1 MGRLFGTDGIRG
13 MANVQL
19 TPLIA
24 VALGRAVARRLVAT
38 GGAIAVGQDTR
49 RSCDMLAA
57 GIVAGATSW
66 GADVHRI
73 GVVPTPALAHV
84 TAAGDFRA
92 GVMVSASHNP
102 ADDNGLKVLDSDG
115 VKLPDA
121 LEDELEALMTSD
133 VAGEGPTNDRLG
145 RELASP
151 ELLDLYIVERS
162 RLARA
167 IGSHSHV
174 VVDCANGSAGRT
186 APTILAASGASVDA
200 IYNEPDGTNIN
211 LGCGATAPQA
221 LAAEVVAR
229 GADIGFALDGDGDR
243 CIAVDHRGEIVDG
256 DQIMGILALDR
267 MGRADLPGQVL
278 VATVLSNAGLE
289 AAVVRAGGRV
299 VRTPVGDRYII
310 EAMTAEGAALG
321 GEKSG
326 HVIVREHAATGD
338 GTLTALMLLDV
349 LARSG
354 RPLSELA
361 AEIELYPQV
370 QRNVVVRERDGWDR
384 DAELMNAILD
394 AERQLAGRGRVIV
407 RPSGTEPALRVMVE
421 GSDPE
426 LVAALADRIAAL
438 AEERLH

>member
-13 MANVQL
+13 VANVEL

-24 VALGRAVARRLVAT
+24 VALGRAVAQRLVPP
-38 GGAIAVGQDTR
+38 GGSIALGQDTR

-57 GIVAGATSW
+57 AIVAGATSA
-66 GADVHRI
+66 GADVARLGI
-73 GVVPTPALAHV
+73 VPTPALAHV
-84 TAAGDFRA
+84 TGAGDFDA

-102 ADDNGLKVLDSDG
+102 ADDNGLKVLDSNG

-121 LEDELEALMTSD
+121 LEDELEALMASGGD
-133 VAGEGPTNDRLG
+133 GPVRTNGQLG
-145 RELASP
+145 REVAAGD
-151 ELLDLYIVERS
+151 LLDLYVMERVRLASGIGARS
-162 RLARA
+162 R
-167 IGSHSHV
+167 V

-186 APTILAASGASVDA
+186 APEILGATGATVDVIFDA
-200 IYNEPDGTNIN
+200 PDGTNIN
-211 LGCGATAPQA
+211 DGCGATAPDA

-256 DQIMGILALDR
+256 DRIMGILALDR
-267 MGRADLPGQVL
+267 MARSALPGSVL
-278 VATVLSNAGLE
+278 VATVLSNGGLE
-289 AAVVRAGGRV
+289 AAVTGAGGRV
-299 VRTPVGDRYII
+299 VRTPVGDRYIV

-326 HVIVREHAATGD
+326 HVIVRDHASTGD
-338 GTLTALMLLDV
+338 GTLTALMILDV

-354 RPLSELA
+354 RTLAELA
-361 AEIELYPQV
+361 ADIELYPQV
-370 QRNVVVRERDGWDR
+370 QRNVLVRQRDGWESDPMLR
-384 DAELMNAILD
+384 TAIIE
-394 AERQLAGRGRVIV
+394 AERQLAGRGRVLV

-421 GSDPE
+421 GADPE
-426 LVAALADRIAAL
+426 LVAALADRIATL

>member
-13 MANVQL
+13 VANVEL
-19 TPLIA
+19 TPLVA
-24 VALGRAVARRLVAT
+24 VALGRAVATRLVPP
-38 GGAIAVGQDTR
+38 GGAIALGRDTR
-49 RSCDMLAA
+49 RSSDMLAA
-57 GIVAGATSW
+57 GIVAGATSA
-66 GADVHRI
+66 GADVHDV

-84 TAAGDFRA
+84 TGARHFSA

-102 ADDNGLKVLDSDG
+102 ADDNGLKVLDSEG

-121 LEDELEALMTSD
+121 LEDELEALMTAD
-133 VAGEGPTNDRLG
+133 PGGEGPPNAGLG
-145 RELASP
+145 RDLAEP
-151 ELLDLYIVERS
+151 ELLDLYVADRS
-162 RLARA
+162 RLANG
-167 IGSHSHV
+167 IGSRLHL

-186 APTILAASGASVDA
+186 APTILAASGARVDA
-200 IYNEPDGTNIN
+200 VFNEPDGTNIN
-211 LGCGATAPQA
+211 LGCGATSPQA
-221 LAAEVVAR
+221 VAAEVVAR

-243 CIAVDHRGEIVDG
+243 CIAVDHAGEIVDG
-256 DQIMGILALDR
+256 DRIMGVLALDR
-267 MGRADLPGQVL
+267 MRREALPGQVL
-278 VATVLSNAGLE
+278 VATVLSNGGLE

-310 EAMTAEGAALG
+310 EAMTAEGAVLG

-338 GTLTALMLLDV
+338 GTLTALMVLDV
-349 LARSG
+349 LARTG
-354 RPLSELA
+354 RPLAELA

-370 QRNVVVRERDGWDR
+370 QRNVVVRERDGWER
-384 DAELMNAILD
+384 DAQLMNAILD
-394 AERQLAGRGRVIV
+394 AERQLAGRGRVLV

-426 LVAALADRIAAL
+426 LVAALAERIATL